1 MVAFIA
7 SYLAPDGMRRLKQ
20 WDAEITADVLANILQ
35 PGRFAQLDQNLTIRI
50 RERQPGGLLVGI
62 FVDDR
67 RDPKERVSIVADH
80 GTVLKNDSGSFLIL
94 EDGNLQRF
102 EVGKRDPA
110 LVAFGRYAF
119 DMSKFSNQGRDV
131 TLGIRERYLWELLS
145 PSADDPVY
153 TQLPGQFRAE
163 LHDRFMAPIYP
174 FAFAA
179 LTFAFLGAPRTTRQ
193 SRNFS
198 IGSSILAVFG
208 LRMAG
213 FACSVMAVKSPL
225 APIVQYLMLA
235 IAIGGSLWI
244 IVDGI
249 VVEPPATLMEAI
261 NKSNARFL
269 RLFRPTGHSMSM
281 MTNTL
286 GRYFAGRF
294 VVSALG
300 VFASIFVLLVL
311 VDYIE
316 MVRKTSGLVSAS
328 AVTVAET
335 SLFRVPQL
343 LEKMM
348 PFCILIGAMT
358 CYLALSRRLE
368 LVVARAAGVSAWQFI
383 APALASA
390 VALGV
395 LATTAYNP
403 MSANLRELS
412 KRMEAELF
420 GSAPGGGIQDATGF
434 WINQV
439 NNDGQVIIN
448 AARSEQQGVR
458 LTGLTLFRF
467 DTDYQFKERIEAREA
482 TLEEGRWLFKSVR
495 RYSLDGP
502 PVDQDTFFLATS
514 LTPAQVR
521 NSFSTPETVSFWQL
535 PSYIRS
541 SESSGFATA
550 GYRLQYHKLLA
561 QPFLLAAMVML
572 AAAVSLRFFRFGGVQ
587 KMVLSGVG
595 AGFLLYILSKVTE
608 DLSKAELMHPIAS
621 AWLPVFVGG
630 LTGFLALL
638 YQEDG

>member
-1 MVAFIA
+1 
-7 SYLAPDGMRRLKQ
+7 
-20 WDAEITADVLANILQ
+20 
-35 PGRFAQLDQNLTIRI
+35 
-50 RERQPGGLLVGI
+50 
-62 FVDDR
+62 
-67 RDPKERVSIVADH
+67 
-80 GTVLKNDSGSFLIL
+80 
-94 EDGNLQRF
+94 
-102 EVGKRDPA
+102 
-110 LVAFGRYAF
+110 
-119 DMSKFSNQGRDV
+119 
-131 TLGIRERYLWELLS
+131 
-145 PSADDPVY
+145 
-153 TQLPGQFRAE
+153 
-163 LHDRFMAPIYP
+163 
-174 FAFAA
+174 
-179 LTFAFLGAPRTTRQ
+179 
-193 SRNFS
+193 
-198 IGSSILAVFG
+198 
-208 LRMAG
+208 
-213 FACSVMAVKSPL
+213 
-225 APIVQYLMLA
+225 
-235 IAIGGSLWI
+235 
-244 IVDGI
+244 
-249 VVEPPATLMEAI
+249 
-261 NKSNARFL
+261 
-269 RLFRPTGHSMSM
+269 MSM
-281 MTNTL
+281 VTNTL

-294 VVSALG
+294 VISAVG

-328 AVTVAET
+328 AITVAET

-390 VALGV
+390 IALGV

-412 KRMEAELF
+412 KQMEAELF
-420 GSAPGGGIQDATGF
+420 GSAPGGGIQDASGF

-439 NNDGQVIIN
+439 NSDGQTIIN

-467 DTDYQFKERIEAREA
+467 DNDFQFKERIEAREA
-482 TLEEGRWLFKSVR
+482 TLEDGYWLFKAVR
-495 RYSLDGP
+495 RYSLDSP
-502 PVDQDTFFLATS
+502 PLEQESFRLPTS

-550 GYRLQYHKLLA
+550 GYRLQYHKLIA

-572 AAAVSLRFFRFGGVQ
+572 AASVSLRFFRFGGVQ

-595 AGFLLYILSKVTE
+595 AGFLLYVLSKVTE
-608 DLSKAELMHPIAS
+608 DLSKAELMHPIAA

>member
-1 MVAFIA
+1 
-7 SYLAPDGMRRLKQ
+7 
-20 WDAEITADVLANILQ
+20 
-35 PGRFAQLDQNLTIRI
+35 
-50 RERQPGGLLVGI
+50 
-62 FVDDR
+62 
-67 RDPKERVSIVADH
+67 
-80 GTVLKNDSGSFLIL
+80 
-94 EDGNLQRF
+94 
-102 EVGKRDPA
+102 
-110 LVAFGRYAF
+110 
-119 DMSKFSNQGRDV
+119 
-131 TLGIRERYLWELLS
+131 
-145 PSADDPVY
+145 
-153 TQLPGQFRAE
+153 
-163 LHDRFMAPIYP
+163 
-174 FAFAA
+174 
-179 LTFAFLGAPRTTRQ
+179 
-193 SRNFS
+193 
-198 IGSSILAVFG
+198 
-208 LRMAG
+208 
-213 FACSVMAVKSPL
+213 
-225 APIVQYLMLA
+225 
-235 IAIGGSLWI
+235 
-244 IVDGI
+244 
-249 VVEPPATLMEAI
+249 
-261 NKSNARFL
+261 
-269 RLFRPTGHSMSM
+269 MSM

-294 VVSALG
+294 VVAALG

-311 VDYIE
+311 IDYIE
-316 MVRKTSGLVSAS
+316 MVRKTSALVSAS

-390 VALGV
+390 LVLGI
-395 LATTAYNP
+395 LATVAYNP
-403 MSANLRELS
+403 ISANLRERS
-412 KRMEAELF
+412 KQMEAELF
-420 GSAPGGGIQDATGF
+420 GSTPGGGIQDAAGF

-439 NNDGQVIIN
+439 NSDGQVIIN

-467 DTDYQFKERIEAREA
+467 DTAYQFKERIEAQEA
-482 TLEEGRWLFKSVR
+482 TLEDGRWAFKNAR
-495 RYSLDGP
+495 RYSLDNP
-502 PVDQDTFFLATS
+502 PVDQDSFFLPTS

-521 NSFSTPETVSFWQL
+521 NSFATPETVSFWQL
-535 PSYIRS
+535 PGYIRS

-595 AGFLLYILSKVTE
+595 AGFLLYVLSKVTE

-621 AWLPVFVGG
+621 AWLPVCVGG
-630 LTGFLALL
+630 LTGFVALL